1 MPSPRTL
8 PSDGTGERRAVGTR
22 SNWIAR
28 EHKRWLV
35 LSNGP
40 VTRRDTLGE
49 PMKTITLA
57 LFFCLSVAP
66 AVTVVYTLTET
77 VIQSVKLE
85 AARALTA
92 AVDREDYQA
101 DVREGDQR

>member
-1 MPSPRTL
+1 
-8 PSDGTGERRAVGTR
+8 
-22 SNWIAR
+22 
-28 EHKRWLV
+28 
-35 LSNGP
+35 
-40 VTRRDTLGE
+40 
-49 PMKTITLA
+49 MKTITLA

-66 AVTVVYTLTET
+66 AVTVVYTLTENAAA
-77 VIQSVKLE
+77 SVRRE